1 MADSN
6 TTEVIF
12 EELSD
17 AEYARCQFPE
27 QALNAPPSPSGDFR
41 SVYAVSPITGAGF
54 KITPLGMPIPG
65 KPSER
70 FQHGRIAGYRV
81 EVNGPDVYKR
91 QDMISASGFRAMT
104 GAMSSR

>member
-27 QALNAPPSPSGDFR
+27 QAAIACPFWGLSQYVYASRVPSPGLASRLPVGDADPR
-41 SVYAVSPITGAGF
+41 KA
-54 KITPLGMPIPG
+54 
-65 KPSER
+65 
-70 FQHGRIAGYRV
+70 
-81 EVNGPDVYKR
+81 
-91 QDMISASGFRAMT
+91 
-104 GAMSSR
+104 